1 VALEKKYVDRTNLYR
16 RPNFF
21 TFDTV
26 GGGVFLR
33 CSGSEC
39 VTLEGGDRAQY
50 LQWMKNIGWEAL
62 PEPGP
67 EKKPAADAQIKT
79 SR

>member
-1 VALEKKYVDRTNLYR
+1 
-16 RPNFF
+16 
-21 TFDTV
+21 
-26 GGGVFLR
+26 
-33 CSGSEC
+33 

-62 PEPGP
+62 PEP
-67 EKKPAADAQIKT
+67 EKKPAAGAQIKT